1 MKRTM
6 KRTVFLLLCLL
17 MLCAAAVASCHQQ
30 KKEAGEGELQL
41 QIYCLRMDGE
51 KKQPRGLAAE
61 EVTMPQGE
69 NIQETVEDILLKIK
83 QVSGGGKA
91 AAIPAG
97 VTVNEVAF
105 YGNSVIVSLSS
116 TFDELPEVEKS
127 LAAAAIAL
135 TLTQLDS
142 IDYVKV
148 SCATDSYNASND
160 FYLNG
165 DNVILDESSI
175 QFNTFDITLY
185 LVNTQTDQLEEVVRT
200 LKTEEDQVYL
210 NGVFSELVRQ
220 PEEENLQSP
229 VPQGMMLRRL
239 SSENGVCELDFLEIG
254 AEKVKELDEL
264 SVQAIVKTM
273 CAQDGVRG
281 VLLRIDGKPLSE
293 YGLEGYDD
301 VLTCEK

>member
-83 QVSGGGKA
+83 QVSGGGKS

-185 LVNTQTDQLEEVVRT
+185 LVNTQTDQLEKVVRT

-220 PEEENLQSP
+220 PEEENLQSH

>member
-17 MLCAAAVASCHQQ
+17 MLCAAGVASCHQQ

-165 DNVILDESSI
+165 DNVI
-175 QFNTFDITLY
+175 
-185 LVNTQTDQLEEVVRT
+185 
-200 LKTEEDQVYL
+200 
-210 NGVFSELVRQ
+210 
-220 PEEENLQSP
+220 
-229 VPQGMMLRRL
+229 
-239 SSENGVCELDFLEIG
+239 
-254 AEKVKELDEL
+254 
-264 SVQAIVKTM
+264 
-273 CAQDGVRG
+273 
-281 VLLRIDGKPLSE
+281 
-293 YGLEGYDD
+293 
-301 VLTCEK
+301 

>member
-17 MLCAAAVASCHQQ
+17 MLCAAGAASCHQQ

-41 QIYCLRMDGE
+41 QIYCLRMAGE

-116 TFDELPEVEKS
+116 TFDALPEVEKS

-185 LVNTQTDQLEEVVRT
+185 LVNTQTDQLEKVVRT